1 MLILIRH
8 GQSTANADG
17 LLVGRLDVSLTD
29 QGREQAAALA
39 GMLDGVVAARSSSL
53 QRARDTASL
62 AMPGIVS
69 DIDDAFIEQDFGIY
83 DGVRDK
89 DVPAEVWRAFRES
102 HDEPFGGGESL
113 ADVDARVHARL
124 DQWHEDPSSLLH
136 DPHRHV
142 AVVSHVSPIKSA
154 VAWALGVGGHV
165 AWRLRLDNASV
176 TTISARSGS
185 PYLLSYNDVS
195 IRRRDRSV
203 DR

>member
-1 MLILIRH
+1 VLILIRH

-29 QGREQAAALA
+29 TGREQAAALA
-39 GMLDGVVAARSSSL
+39 GTLDGVVAVRSSSL
-53 QRARDTASL
+53 QRARDTALL
-62 AMPGIVS
+62 AVPEIVAE
-69 DIDDAFIEQDFGIY
+69 IDDAFIEQDFGMY

-89 DVPAEVWRAFRES
+89 DVPGEVWRAFRES
-102 HDEPFGGGESL
+102 HEEPFGGGESL

-136 DPHRHV
+136 DPDRHV
-142 AVVSHVSPIKSA
+142 VVVSHVSPIKSA

-185 PYLLSYNDVS
+185 PYLLSFNDVS
-195 IRRRDRSV
+195 IRRKDQGGNR
-203 DR
+203 